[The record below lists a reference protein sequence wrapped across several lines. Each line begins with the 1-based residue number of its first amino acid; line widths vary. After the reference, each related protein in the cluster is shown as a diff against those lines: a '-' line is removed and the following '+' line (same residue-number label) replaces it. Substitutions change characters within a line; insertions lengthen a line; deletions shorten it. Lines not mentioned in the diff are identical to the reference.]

1 MNIKNIT
8 ILGSTGSIGCSTLD
22 VITDHPG
29 SFNIVALAAGKNID
43 LLKTQI
49 EKFHP
54 KFVSVYSEK
63 EADILKKELP
73 EKDIEVIYGPD
84 GLKKLASMPE
94 NDIVLNALVGAA
106 GLVASL
112 ETIKAG
118 KRLALANKESLV
130 VGGPLFEDEV
140 VKSGGKI
147 MPVDSEHSA
156 IWQCMNAGKLSEI
169 RKIILTASGGPF
181 RTRDKATFKDI
192 TVEEALAHPTW
203 KMGPK
208 ISIDSATMMNKGLE
222 LIEAVWLFT
231 VEADEIEIV
240 IHPQSIIHSLVEYD
254 DSSVIAQLS
263 NPDMRLPIVCA
274 LFWPDR
280 VESDFGRLNLTEAG
294 RLDFFEPDEDKF
306 PALRLARNAAE
317 AGGTAPAVLNAAN
330 EMAVAYFLDE
340 RIGFVQ
346 ITELIERILVEHN
359 VVKKPN
365 LDDILN
371 IDRETRIK
379 AEKIVRDMI

>member
-1 MNIKNIT
+1 MKNIS
-8 ILGSTGSIGCSTLD
+8 ILGSTGSIGRSTLD
-22 VITDHPG
+22 VITDNPG
-29 SFNIVALAAGKNID
+29 SFNIVALAAGRNLD
-43 LLKTQI
+43 LLKKQI
-49 EKFHP
+49 RKFNP

-63 EADILKKELP
+63 EADILKNELP
-73 EKDIEVIYGPD
+73 GKDIEIIYGPD
-84 GLKKLASMPE
+84 GLQKLASLAE

-106 GLVASL
+106 GLLASL

-118 KRLALANKESLV
+118 KNLALANKESLV

-140 VKSGGKI
+140 IKSGGKI

-181 RTRDKATFKDI
+181 RTRDKESFKAI
-192 TVEEALAHPTW
+192 TIDEALAHPTW

-208 ISIDSATMMNKGLE
+208 ITIDSATMMNKGLE

-231 VEADEIEIV
+231 MPTDQIEIV
-240 IHPQSIIHSLVEYD
+240 IHPQSIVHSLVEYD
-254 DSSVIAQLS
+254 DSSIIAQLS
-263 NPDMRLPIVCA
+263 NPDMKLPIAYA

-280 VESDFGRLNLTEAG
+280 VESDNGRLSLTEAG
-294 RLDFFEPDEDKF
+294 RLEFYEPDEEKF
-306 PALRLARNAAE
+306 PALRLARNVAE

-330 EMAVAYFLDE
+330 EKAVAYFLDG

-359 VVKKPN
+359 VVNKPN

-371 IDRETRIK
+371 IDRETRNR
-379 AEKIVRDMI
+379 AEEIVRKMTC